1 VSHNRLLFFV
11 DEGGFDD
18 YTPLFV
24 SMGFAVDF
32 EDSQRKAV
40 KLAKKNQYQVLVAE
54 FNYNPEF
61 RDRVINIESLLA
73 TLESHSPEV
82 KIIVLY
88 DEINQVQLN
97 QLNQRYRMDNVLAF
111 PIDEHVIIACLNV

>member
-1 VSHNRLLFFV
+1 MSHNRLLFFV

-24 SMGFAVDF
+24 SMGFEVDF

-54 FNYNPEF
+54 FSYNPEF
-61 RDRVINIESLLA
+61 RDRVSNIESLLA
-73 TLESHSPEV
+73 TLEGHSPEV

-88 DEINQVQLN
+88 DEINQIQLN
-97 QLNQRYRMDNVLAF
+97 QLKQRYRMDHVLTF
-111 PIDEHVIIACLNV
+111 PINEKTITTCLSL